1 MNEFRIFDRYKTPEE
16 WKEKAL
22 KHEEPMPQKPKISTK
37 KTAAAI
43 CAGAAAV
50 LCAVTLPVMDGIS
63 KARQQTP
70 MAQEPQE
77 NDILE
82 SLTSTEDSE
91 NNKSVE
97 LMDIEQ
103 DPARERT
110 VSAMR
115 EECDNIVLG
124 ILLGDSEDG
133 SGREAVAIY
142 DEKEEL
148 AYESIITF
156 KLDSLDNSPE
166 KLYIDNEQTEVTG
179 LRDIKFGDEVL
190 LGFKADENG
199 VIDYSRVSVIADF
212 GETNDE
218 DFWHISKTADVVMS
232 LSEQNKDMS
241 VFYSEPAD
249 GDPINA
255 DILNVS
261 KEKLIRDTYANGAH
275 SGSQIYSK
283 SSNPFSLN
291 NDYTDGSGILS
302 YNIDGQTKRVYV
314 MSVKANAETNLHD
327 FIQCAGRNYIGE
339 EAGGLSV
346 DIDDD
351 DPEIVKVDF
360 WNGPHGAIF
369 GIKPDLSSTEGTV
382 DYTAVV
388 NDESFGDRF
397 YYIAE
402 ITNGELVT
410 DEVKFNIGYCEY
422 ELETDDEGGW
432 QGNYSTVYRALDKA
446 SVTYDYNILD

>member
-50 LCAVTLPVMDGIS
+50 ICAVTLPVMDGIS

-77 NDILE
+77 DDLLE

-91 NNKSVE
+91 NNKAIE
-97 LMDIEQ
+97 LADIEQ

-148 AYESIITF
+148 ASESIITF
-156 KLDSLDNSPE
+156 KLDSLDKSPE

-179 LRDIKFGDEVL
+179 LSDIKFGDEVL

-199 VIDYSRVSVIADF
+199 VIDYSKVSVIADF

-218 DFWHISKTADVVMS
+218 DFRHISKTADVVMS
-232 LSEQNKDMS
+232 LSEQNEQMS
-241 VFYSEPAD
+241 VYYSEPID
-249 GDPINA
+249 A
-255 DILNVS
+255 DILNIS
-261 KEKLIRDTYANGAH
+261 REKLIRDSYANGAH
-275 SGSQIYSK
+275 SGSQIYSDV
-283 SSNPFSLN
+283 SNPFSLN

-302 YNIDGQTKRVYV
+302 YNIDEKTKRVYV
-314 MSVKANAETNLHD
+314 MSVKANAGTELCD
-327 FIQCAGRNYIGE
+327 LIQCGGSTYIGE
-339 EAGGLSV
+339 NPGFFTVST
-346 DIDDD
+346 DDV
-351 DPEIVKVDF
+351 DPEIITVNLLSK
-360 WNGPHGAIF
+360 GKGAIF
-369 GIKPDLSSTEGTV
+369 GIKPDLSLTEGTV

-402 ITNGELVT
+402 ITNGELIT
-410 DEVKFNIGYCEY
+410 DEVKFNIGYCGY
-422 ELETDDEGGW
+422 ELEQYVDEFGSPGW
-432 QGNYSTVYRALDKA
+432 HGDYSTVYRALDKA

>member
-22 KHEEPMPQKPKISTK
+22 KHQEPMPQKPKISTK

-50 LCAVTLPVMDGIS
+50 ICAVTLPVMDGIS

-97 LMDIEQ
+97 LEDIEQ

-148 AYESIITF
+148 ASESIITF
-156 KLDSLDNSPE
+156 KLDSLDKSPE

-179 LRDIKFGDEVL
+179 LSDIKFGDEVL

-199 VIDYSRVSVIADF
+199 VIDYSKVSVIADF

-218 DFWHISKTADVVMS
+218 DFRHISKTADVVMS
-232 LSEQNKDMS
+232 LSEQNEQMS
-241 VFYSEPAD
+241 VYYSEPID
-249 GDPINA
+249 A
-255 DILNVS
+255 DILNIS
-261 KEKLIRDTYANGAH
+261 REKLIRDSYANGAH
-275 SGSQIYSK
+275 SGSQIYSDV
-283 SSNPFSLN
+283 SNPFSLN

-302 YNIDGQTKRVYV
+302 YNIDGKTKRVYV
-314 MSVKANAETNLHD
+314 MSVKANAETNLCD
-327 FIQCAGRNYIGE
+327 LIQCGGSTYIGE
-339 EAGGLSV
+339 NPGFFTVST
-346 DIDDD
+346 DDD
-351 DPEIVKVDF
+351 VDPEIITINLF
-360 WNGPHGAIF
+360 NGPNGAIF
-369 GIKPDLSSTEGTV
+369 GIKPDLLSTEGTV

-410 DEVKFNIGYCEY
+410 DEVKFDIGYCEY
-422 ELETDDEGGW
+422 ELEADADEGGW
-432 QGNYSTVYRALDKA
+432 HGNYSTVYRALDKA